1 MLRER
6 PDRVFFG
13 SSDTLVFKTK
23 QYLRKI
29 LFWWEGNF
37 IVRFCNIVRFLVR
50 TLANILKKCQGNLS
64 LKIKKVTKV
73 SYYAEEERK
82 KRKWKK
88 DKDFETYL
96 ADPDN
101 FCLSRSGSES
111 KVYSLDPE
119 QRHGLDPDQRHSL
132 DPDQR
137 HGLDRDPTLRQMML
151 YIF

>member
-23 QYLRKI
+23 QYLRKF

-64 LKIKKVTKV
+64 LKIKNVTKV
-73 SYYAEEERK
+73 SYYAEKERK
-82 KRKWKK
+82 KRK
-88 DKDFETYL
+88 
-96 ADPDN
+96 
-101 FCLSRSGSES
+101 
-111 KVYSLDPE
+111 
-119 QRHGLDPDQRHSL
+119 
-132 DPDQR
+132 
-137 HGLDRDPTLRQMML
+137 
-151 YIF
+151 